1 MNLNNKY
8 YLSLHCIHHMEY
20 TTIYYTINVPSVINA
35 ESELVMLHN
44 NKIIN
49 IMLAIYIVIY
59 VVVLMII

>member
-1 MNLNNKY
+1 
-8 YLSLHCIHHMEY
+8 MEY

-35 ESELVMLHN
+35 GSELVMLHN

-49 IMLAIYIVIY
+49 IMLAIYIAIY